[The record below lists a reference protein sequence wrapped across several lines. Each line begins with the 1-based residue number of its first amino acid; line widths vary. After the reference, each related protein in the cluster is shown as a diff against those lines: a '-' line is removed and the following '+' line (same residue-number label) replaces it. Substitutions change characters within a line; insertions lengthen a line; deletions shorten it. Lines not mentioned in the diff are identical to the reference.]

1 MTGNIK
7 PPNLTGKISLKQLNI
22 ALVPGDDPGKFFDQY
37 KELLAY
43 LKQSLGI
50 EVKGQVGT
58 SYSAVIE
65 AQRAKKIDLG
75 FYGPFSYI
83 LANAETGAQ
92 CFLQGEDKNGQ
103 LAIYNSLFLVPG
115 DSTIKTLADIKGKQM
130 AFVDPASTSGFLVPA
145 STIRQKTGL
154 IEGKDYQFTY
164 AGNHAAALQAVVNKK
179 ADIAAVASDI
189 FQQALDEKAVD
200 ATKVKQIDKSAD
212 IPGSPVAV
220 SKDIAQA
227 DKDLLLQA
235 FLSINDQPQ
244 DSNLFKNFVLK
255 GGFGVGTVKLR
266 KGDDSAY
273 TDLRKIPA
281 TLGIDIKGLVK

>member
-1 MTGNIK
+1 
-7 PPNLTGKISLKQLNI
+7 
-22 ALVPGDDPGKFFDQY
+22 
-37 KELLAY
+37 
-43 LKQSLGI
+43 
-50 EVKGQVGT
+50 
-58 SYSAVIE
+58 
-65 AQRAKKIDLG
+65 
-75 FYGPFSYI
+75 
-83 LANAETGAQ
+83 
-92 CFLQGEDKNGQ
+92 
-103 LAIYNSLFLVPG
+103 
-115 DSTIKTLADIKGKQM
+115 
-130 AFVDPASTSGFLVPA
+130 
-145 STIRQKTGL
+145 
-154 IEGKDYQFTY
+154 
-164 AGNHAAALQAVVNKK
+164 
-179 ADIAAVASDI
+179 
-189 FQQALDEKAVD
+189 VD